1 MKLYHGSKNKFE
13 KFSYD
18 FVGSNAG
25 NDEGYGFYFT
35 DSKELAER
43 YADGG
48 YVYTVNFKKEK
59 SLNEKKISIT
69 ITELRKVLQIL
80 HKSNDIL
87 NDFNDV
93 EYYGYSRVMNE
104 AVEMLRENKNDV
116 DMVAELCNICG
127 DKETVLKTIAK
138 VTGRNCINSTDNKFI
153 KNGDNSRLII
163 ALVNDDIEIVNIEKS
178 NSAN

>member
-18 FVGSNAG
+18 FVGNNAG
-25 NDEGYGFYFT
+25 SDEGYGFYFT

-93 EYYGYSRVMNE
+93 EYCGYSRVMNE
-104 AVEMLRENKNDV
+104 AVGMLRENKNDV
-116 DMVAELCNICG
+116 DMVAELCNICR
-127 DKETVLKTIAK
+127 DKEAVLKTIAK
-138 VTGRNCINSTDNKFI
+138 VTRRNCINSTDNKFT
-153 KNGDNSRLII
+153 KNGENSRLII
-163 ALVNDDIEIVNIEKS
+163 ALVNDDIEIVKIEKS
-178 NSAN
+178 NRTN